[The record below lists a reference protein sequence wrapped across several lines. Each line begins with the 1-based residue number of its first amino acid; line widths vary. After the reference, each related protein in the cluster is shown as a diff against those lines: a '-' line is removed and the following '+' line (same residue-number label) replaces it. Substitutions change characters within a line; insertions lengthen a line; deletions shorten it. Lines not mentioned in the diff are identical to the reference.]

1 MHIKTK
7 TEPSRKVYGSKIYLL
22 TLLSEKHTSWEFCIK
37 ILTEVFHKN
46 LDEAGMIA
54 QDIQNDGE
62 GICGA
67 YTFEIAE
74 TKAAIVEQQAKLE
87 RFSLRCLLE
96 QI

>member
-67 YTFEIAE
+67 YTFEMAE

>member
-7 TEPSRKVYGSKIYLL
+7 AQTSADVYGSKIYLL
-22 TLLSEKHTSWEFCIK
+22 TIIDEKRTSWEFCMR

-46 LDEAGMIA
+46 SQEAAAIA
-54 QDIQNDGE
+54 EDINNFGE

-74 TKAAIVEQQAKLE
+74 TKAAIVEKLAQRE
-87 RFSLRCLLE
+87 EFSLRCLLE
-96 QI
+96 QL